1 LSGCALGL
9 GNLWENFGVSINF
22 LGIMSQQPPNPLD
35 KTSSKSPQPLT
46 KVGKRTQIVLRGFWE
61 SLDQIGQGLMG
72 DLWRTV
78 YLSIQDAIALGVLL
92 QVPSWLGKI
101 IIGKDFSSFDLCQL
115 ESPLGVTRYACYI
128 IITSDFLLWI
138 LLASRI
144 LGRFIAEGRE
154 QWQNMKDKNHGARK
168 P

>member
-1 LSGCALGL
+1 
-9 GNLWENFGVSINF
+9 
-22 LGIMSQQPPNPLD
+22 MSQKRPDLKGESLSDAP
-35 KTSSKSPQPLT
+35 KPLT
-46 KVGKRTQIVLRGFWE
+46 KTGKRTQAFLTGFWE
-61 SLDQIGQGLMG
+61 FLDQFGQALMG

-92 QVPSWLGKI
+92 QVPSWVGRI
-101 IIGKDFSSFDLCQL
+101 IIGKDFASFDLCQL

-144 LGRFIAEGRE
+144 LGRFLAEGRE
-154 QWQNMKDKNHGARK
+154 QWQNMKDKNHGVRK

>member
-1 LSGCALGL
+1 MSQTPPDLKGKSLSDAPKRLTKAGK
-9 GNLWENFGVSINF
+9 WTQNF
-22 LGIMSQQPPNPLD
+22 LTSFWDFLDPL
-35 KTSSKSPQPLT
+35 
-46 KVGKRTQIVLRGFWE
+46 
-61 SLDQIGQGLMG
+61 GQALMG
-72 DLWRTV
+72 EIWRTV

-92 QVPSWLGKI
+92 QVPSWVGRI
-101 IIGKDFSSFDLCQL
+101 IIGKDFASFDLCQL

-154 QWQNMKDKNHGARK
+154 QWQNMKEKNHGARK

>member
-1 LSGCALGL
+1 
-9 GNLWENFGVSINF
+9 
-22 LGIMSQQPPNPLD
+22 MSQKPPDLNNDPL
-35 KTSSKSPQPLT
+35 SEAPQPLT
-46 KVGKRTQIVLRGFWE
+46 KAGKRTQAFLVSFWE
-61 SLDQIGQGLMG
+61 SLDQLGKGLMG
-72 DLWRTV
+72 ELWRTV

-92 QVPSWLGKI
+92 QVPSWVGRI
-101 IIGKDFSSFDLCQL
+101 IIGKDFASFDLCQL

-154 QWQNMKDKNHGARK
+154 QWQNMRNRNHGARK

>member
-168 P
+168 L

>member
-1 LSGCALGL
+1 LPSFTLDL
-9 GNLWENFGVSINF
+9 GNIWEDFGVSINL
-22 LGIMSQQPPNPLD
+22 LGIMSQQSPTPSEKP
-35 KTSSKSPQPLT
+35 SSKSPQPLT
-46 KVGKRTQIVLRGFWE
+46 KAGKRTQTILRGFWE
-61 SLDQIGQGLMG
+61 SLDQIGRGLMG

-92 QVPSWLGKI
+92 QVPSWLGRI

-154 QWQNMKDKNHGARK
+154 QWQNMKDRNHGARK